1 MDRVILHC
9 DLNAFYASVELLD
22 YPELQKQPVAVCGDP
37 QARHGVILAKNQLAK
52 AAGVQT
58 AETVWQAKRKCLN
71 LILLPAHHEKYARYS
86 KLAGEIYERYTDL
99 IEPFGIDESWL
110 DLTGTLHLLGGDA
123 KQAADEIRAVMKTEL
138 GLTLSVGVSFNKV
151 FAKLGS
157 DYRKPDAT
165 TVISR
170 DNYRQIVWPLPV
182 RDLLFVGKVAAQT
195 LESHGIHTIGDLAHA
210 SREGLEG
217 LLGKH
222 GSQLYDYATGAE
234 HSKVLPLWEQPPP
247 KSVGNGF
254 TFRRDLRGW
263 EEIKTGVAYLA
274 DQVAM
279 RLRRHELAATTLQ
292 VSIRSPDFQTI
303 SRQKRLACPTALYR
317 DLMEQSMELI
327 RQNWRVEKPIRAL
340 TITAAGLVGD
350 EEGGEQLNLFQ
361 LDRVQQR
368 EKLSRLEDTVAALR
382 SRYGKGAIGF
392 ASAPL
397 PGEGNDGK
405 D

>member
-22 YPELQKQPVAVCGDP
+22 HPELRMQPVAVCGDP
-37 QARHGVILAKNQLAK
+37 EARHGVILAKNQLAK
-52 AAGVQT
+52 ARGVQT
-58 AETVWQAKRKCLN
+58 AETVWQAQRKCPN
-71 LILLPAHHEKYARYS
+71 LILLPARHEQYARYS
-86 KLAGEIYERYTDL
+86 KLAGQIYERYTDL

-123 KQAADEIRAVMKTEL
+123 KGVADQIRTVMKQEL
-138 GLTLSVGVSFNKV
+138 GLTVSVGVSFNKI

-170 DNYRQIVWPLPV
+170 ENYQELVWPLPV

-195 LESHGIHTIGDLAHA
+195 LESHGVFTIGDLAKA
-210 SREGLEG
+210 SREGLEQ

-222 GSQLYDYATGAE
+222 GGQLHDYATGAE
-234 HSKVLPLWEQPPP
+234 HSRVLPLREQPPP

-263 EEIKTGVAYLA
+263 EEIKTGAAFLA
-274 DQVAM
+274 DQVSM
-279 RLRRHELAATTLQ
+279 RLRRYNLAATTLQ
-292 VSIRSPDFQTI
+292 VSIRSPDFQNIT
-303 SRQKRLACPTALYR
+303 RQKRLPCPTDLYR
-317 DLMEQSMELI
+317 ELLEESMNLI
-327 RQNWRVEKPIRAL
+327 RGNWREEKPIRAL
-340 TITAAGLVGD
+340 TITAAGLVGRG
-350 EEGGEQLNLFQ
+350 EGGKQLNLFQ
-361 LDRVQQR
+361 RESVHQR

-382 SRYGKGAIGF
+382 GKYGKRAIGF
-392 ASAPL
+392 ASASL
-397 PGEGNDGK
+397 PGEEKDGK